1 MYIYYN
7 LKGILKE
14 LINDSSLRQY
24 DQNVN
29 DLYWY
34 WEGDHAVTSIWL
46 TYLLKD
52 ELGNETQQI
61 GRAHV

>member
-34 WEGDHAVTSIWL
+34 
-46 TYLLKD
+46 
-52 ELGNETQQI
+52 
-61 GRAHV
+61 